1 MQDKRKEPRVPIK
14 LKVII
19 KKDDFEDVYYTAN
32 ASRGGIFVETAYPFS
47 LDERLEIKL
56 FLSENEV
63 VMAKGKVVWVSHPHE
78 KNIYLPGMGIKFEEL
93 DIKDMEKLGI
103 FLGKI
108 IKAEQTV
115 DDETFY
121 HIEDRIIISNDD
133 ICQTNAE
140 VVVVLAGRGVKEIV
154 NLTKNVLDISSES
167 LKNFYYA
174 YGDDLNI
181 GEPLL
186 LPYDGKLNK
195 PYVILVGAPTFYD
208 AFGDELLRDAIWSV
222 LRLASEQTFASV
234 AIPAFSFLEIGYPL
248 RNLAK
253 VCLGAAYGFLKKEV
267 FPKKV
272 FFYSNYNNQ
281 NDLLVFQ
288 RVKKEI
294 FLS

>member
-1 MQDKRKEPRVPIK
+1 MTDKRKEPRVPVK

-19 KKDDFEDVYYTAN
+19 KKDGIEDVYYTAN
-32 ASRGGIFVETAYPFS
+32 ASRCGIFVETPHPFS
-47 LDERLEIKL
+47 LEERIEIKL

-63 VMAKGKVVWVSHPHE
+63 ITAIGKVVWVSHPHE

-93 DIKDMEKLGI
+93 NIKDMEKLGI

-108 IKAEQTV
+108 IKAEQDV
-115 DDETFY
+115 DEETFY
-121 HIEDRIIISNDD
+121 NIEDRIIISNDD
-133 ICQTNAE
+133 ICQTKAE

-154 NLTKNVLDISSES
+154 NLTKNVLDISKES
-167 LKNFYYA
+167 LRNFYYA

-186 LPYDGKLNK
+186 LPYEGTLNK

-208 AFGDELLRDAIWSV
+208 AFSDELLRNAIWRV
-222 LRLASEQTFASV
+222 LRLASDQTFASV
-234 AIPAFSFLEIGYPL
+234 AIPAFSFLEVGYPL

-253 VCLGAAYGFLKKEV
+253 VCLGTAYGFLKKEI

-294 FLS
+294 F